1 MVSLFMERSPRA
13 TGAIVTYP
21 ILLDRRRDLLHAALL
36 ANIEDAAIEQASIAA
51 NENLVDLEFPLPLR
65 SWRRSAMEGGEVLLS
80 DNLRD
85 VLGDV
90 IGKEACDKIRHD
102 LGVTRVATAPLVM
115 EGESFGLCVFMFAD
129 VEPDVELLEL
139 AAGHCTLAIKEL
151 MAGEE
156 TTRFGGIDPVPGYT
170 AAATSSRRWSRR
182 SSGRGATAA
191 AFR

>member
-1 MVSLFMERSPRA
+1 
-13 TGAIVTYP
+13 
-21 ILLDRRRDLLHAALL
+21 
-36 ANIEDAAIEQASIAA
+36 
-51 NENLVDLEFPLPLR
+51 
-65 SWRRSAMEGGEVLLS
+65 MEGGEVLLS